1 MPADIRIFRSQ
12 LSIRRQGKCR
22 RIPATGN
29 GRRAQIF
36 QERLIHDYLV
46 ALHDESG
53 RLVSVCRVNISNAI
67 RRHQELAYLPV
78 RRVFHA
84 QSKSGHI
91 IFAVFGLL
99 YFDAPHGVP
108 FIVSILPLLR
118 KLLQFAG
125 VNGVLGYEAQLV
137 NAVIASSSAI
147 HGRFHYRYGGDWER
161 CTRTQEITRDK
172 NGKNGK
178 YTVTERVRGWTDE
191 DEIGLFVQVGAIL
204 RGESEITW
212 GEPLYLSGV
221 VTRNSPL
228 WVSNPKQQIAYLG
241 VKYWARLYCP
251 EVILGVYSPD
261 EVEQREEREINPA
274 PVQRMSV
281 QEITSEVST
290 RTSAQESAANVD
302 AVADDLR
309 ERIDT
314 ASSVDQAKAIRADI
328 ESQKALLGT
337 ALFTELKNKAVK
349 RYYQV
354 DAQNKVE
361 AVINS
366 IPNPGEPEAAE
377 MFAKAESTLGAAKRH
392 LGDELHDKYRVT
404 LDDMKPEYIG

>member
-1 MPADIRIFRSQ
+1 
-12 LSIRRQGKCR
+12 
-22 RIPATGN
+22 
-29 GRRAQIF
+29 
-36 QERLIHDYLV
+36 
-46 ALHDESG
+46 
-53 RLVSVCRVNISNAI
+53 
-67 RRHQELAYLPV
+67 
-78 RRVFHA
+78 
-84 QSKSGHI
+84 
-91 IFAVFGLL
+91 
-99 YFDAPHGVP
+99 
-108 FIVSILPLLR
+108 
-118 KLLQFAG
+118 
-125 VNGVLGYEAQLV
+125 
-137 NAVIASSSAI
+137 
-147 HGRFHYRYGGDWER
+147 
-161 CTRTQEITRDK
+161 
-172 NGKNGK
+172 

-366 IPNPGEPEAAE
+366 IPNPGEPEAA
-377 MFAKAESTLGAAKRH
+377 
-392 LGDELHDKYRVT
+392 
-404 LDDMKPEYIG
+404 